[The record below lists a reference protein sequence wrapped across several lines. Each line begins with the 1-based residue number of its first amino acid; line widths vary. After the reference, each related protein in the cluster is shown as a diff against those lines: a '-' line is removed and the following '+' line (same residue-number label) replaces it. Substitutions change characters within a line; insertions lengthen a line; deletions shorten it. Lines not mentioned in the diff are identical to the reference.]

1 MLNINKKFSLSN
13 TVILGAVSGFCL
25 ITAPNANATIYKWR
39 DAYGMTQYADNPPMS
54 DKAVKISRAEIVNAL
69 QKKDYCAEDLTGKK
83 TGIASAKNLALAS
96 NQSNNLLNANFS
108 FANAASAPT
117 TLQKTAAA
125 NTNNSSKSATT
136 ANNRN
141 TKASP
146 QNSASNSALGKTSNG
161 VFGIGSFLV
170 RAFATRIKPLK
181 TPPKPPVTPPPVTP
195 PKVTPP
201 VVVPPVIPP
210 VVTPPPVVPPVTP
223 PVVTP
228 PPVTPPPVT
237 PPAPTSLMPM
247 VDISKNVQPAV
258 GSNVPMI
265 GPTGPVAAGD
275 GTGQFR
281 TTCTVSHMSNDDPII
296 YPNQAGA
303 AHHHTFW
310 GNTGLN
316 SKTNLA
322 TLADS
327 GSSTCK
333 GGTLNRSAYWVP
345 SMIDT
350 ASNAPIKPSA
360 VSFYYKTNFLVRKEL
375 VTAPPKGL
383 RMIAG
388 NARAV
393 TTQRTDINTN
403 PVFYNCQPASGIYV
417 EISDAIPECVQGGKM
432 TMHVSFPQCWDGK
445 NLDSPDHKSHMAYP
459 PNDGSGCPA
468 THPVTIPAI
477 TYNVTYDITAPEGT
491 ANWRLSSDNYAKNGY
506 NSGYS
511 LHGDWVNGWDQNILQ
526 TFVSRCLNAGL
537 DCGVGAIGDGRS
549 VWATPTSE
557 F

>member
-1 MLNINKKFSLSN
+1 
-13 TVILGAVSGFCL
+13 
-25 ITAPNANATIYKWR
+25 
-39 DAYGMTQYADNPPMS
+39 
-54 DKAVKISRAEIVNAL
+54 
-69 QKKDYCAEDLTGKK
+69 
-83 TGIASAKNLALAS
+83 
-96 NQSNNLLNANFS
+96 
-108 FANAASAPT
+108 
-117 TLQKTAAA
+117 
-125 NTNNSSKSATT
+125 
-136 ANNRN
+136 
-141 TKASP
+141 
-146 QNSASNSALGKTSNG
+146 
-161 VFGIGSFLV
+161 
-170 RAFATRIKPLK
+170 
-181 TPPKPPVTPPPVTP
+181 
-195 PKVTPP
+195 
-201 VVVPPVIPP
+201 
-210 VVTPPPVVPPVTP
+210 
-223 PVVTP
+223 
-228 PPVTPPPVT
+228 
-237 PPAPTSLMPM
+237 MPM
-247 VDISKNVQPAV
+247 VDISKNVLPAV
-258 GSNVPMI
+258 GVNVPMI
-265 GPTGPVAAGD
+265 GPTQPVAVGD

-281 TTCTVSHMSNDDPII
+281 TTCTVSHMSNDDPIV

-333 GGTLNRSAYWVP
+333 GGTINRSAYWVP
-345 SMIDT
+345 SMID
-350 ASNAPIKPSA
+350 AADNSPIKPSA
-360 VSFYYKTNFLVRKEL
+360 VSFYYKTSYLVRKES

-388 NARAV
+388 NMRAV

-417 EISDAIPECVQGGKM
+417 EITDNIPECAQGGKM
-432 TMHVSFPQCWDGK
+432 TMHVQFPQCWDGK

-477 TYNVTYDITAPEGT
+477 TYNVTYDITAPQGT
-491 ANWRLSSDNYAKNGY
+491 ANWRLASDNYAKNGY

-549 VWATPTSE
+549 LWATPTSE